1 MHDLSHFRNNFEKL
15 AERLATRG
23 GAINLDGFRDLD
35 LKRRSAISQAEQ
47 LKARKNQES
56 LEIGKLK
63 REGADLISTDLM
75 MPAMDGYRLIREVRE
90 LPPPLGLRPILVL
103 SVNSG
108 EDDMVRCLSAGADDY
123 VLKPLSP
130 QVYIEKLWRLYL
142 RSRR

>member
-1 MHDLSHFRNNFEKL
+1 MGRNWAEGTTVLAVEDDLLTAKLIRARLELEGLRVLEARNGRE
-15 AERLATRG
+15 G
-23 GAINLDGFRDLD
+23 
-35 LKRRSAISQAEQ
+35 
-47 LKARKNQES
+47 
-56 LEIGKLK
+56 LELLK